1 MRALKQEHK
10 LKGRRPGAV
19 DVTEEKLVEF
29 KELGAECWRRMEEL
43 RARWEERVDAV
54 EKGQS

>member
-1 MRALKQEHK
+1 
-10 LKGRRPGAV
+10 
-19 DVTEEKLVEF
+19 VTEEKLVEF